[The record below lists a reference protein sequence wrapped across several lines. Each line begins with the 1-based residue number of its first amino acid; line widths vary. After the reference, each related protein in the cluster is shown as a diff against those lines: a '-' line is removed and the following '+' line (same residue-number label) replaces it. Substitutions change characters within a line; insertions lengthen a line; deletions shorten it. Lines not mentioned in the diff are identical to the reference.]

1 MTGFSFEQVIFSGV
15 KNTDSGVG
23 VYAGS
28 HDSYYTF
35 ADLFDEVIEAYHGH
49 KKGTYHQSDM
59 DTSKLKIEPWS
70 EAEAGQ
76 IISTRVRV
84 GRNFEDYPLG
94 PGVSKEQRDEIESV
108 VSTSLGKLDGD
119 LAGKYYS
126 LSSLS
131 DEERNQLIEDHF
143 LFKEGDR
150 FLEAAGLNRDW
161 PSGRGIFHNEA
172 KSFLV

>member
-1 MTGFSFEQVIFSGV
+1 
-15 KNTDSGVG
+15 
-23 VYAGS
+23 
-28 HDSYYTF
+28 
-35 ADLFDEVIEAYHGH
+35 
-49 KKGTYHQSDM
+49 M
-59 DTSKLKIEPWS
+59 DASKLKVEPWS
-70 EAEAGQ
+70 ETEASQ
-76 IISTRVRV
+76 IISTRIRV

-94 PGVSKEQRDEIESV
+94 PGVSKEQRDEIEKV

-150 FLEAAGLNRDW
+150 FLESAGLNRDW

-172 KSFLV
+172 KSFLVWVNEEDQLRIISMQKGGDIGEVFTRLATAVDHIQKEM